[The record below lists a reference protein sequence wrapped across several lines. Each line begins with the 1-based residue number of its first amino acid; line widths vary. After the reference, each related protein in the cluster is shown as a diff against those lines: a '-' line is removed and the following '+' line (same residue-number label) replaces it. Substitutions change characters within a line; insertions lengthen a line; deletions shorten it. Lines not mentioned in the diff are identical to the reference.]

1 MSAKLWLCA
10 FLAVCGTPTC
20 RGFNLDERFPVI
32 KVGKTKGSLFG
43 FSVALHEQ
51 TEGTR
56 QHLLLVGAPKE
67 KANGLK
73 NVNETG
79 AVYSCPMSTAF
90 DDCNRMDLVTKTSS
104 SEMVE
109 GMWLGVTVASQK
121 GHPAGRVLMCGHRY
135 AKVFTGTTEEQR
147 RMIGKCYVRGNDL
160 SYDIDDFW
168 QTESYEVCNPGGDME
183 AEGQCNLGIS
193 GGIGQTDVYLGAVGS
208 YTWQGNVYVIWR
220 NPEPSNEW
228 DATTKAFGE
237 LDKRNIRN
245 VYMGYSVIEEQKLL
259 KRDQYTVVT
268 GAPRFDS
275 KGLVVLGEKSQA
287 KIELMQFIPGEQVGS
302 YFGSSLAAADL
313 NNDDWNDLIVG
324 APFYFERQNQKGGA
338 VYIFM
343 NENGSFQNVST
354 KVLKGPAYSGFGF
367 AVAAIGDVNQDGFQ
381 DIAVGAPFQDSGRVY
396 IWMGSKKG
404 ISDMW
409 NQEIKGKSVGD
420 GNFQSFGYSIDGGM
434 DMDGNSYPDMVV
446 GSLDDRVALI
456 RARPVIHL
464 TKNFT
469 VKPFIVDPNQCTNDK
484 ACITATVCMSFTL
497 SNGKKDFKKNI
508 VVDYTV
514 EAGVGE
520 LRRRVHFQDD
530 RSTISGSLTLSSS
543 DSICETLNV
552 FVNTPVRD
560 KLDPVIFSI
569 NMSLQNPTPKTRR
582 SLQNLDS
589 FPVLSQEQKLVHRA
603 EIHFQKECGDDN
615 KCSSNLKLK
624 AEFVDEKEIP
634 YTRRDGMQVLQYDR
648 NMRIIIGLKVDVT
661 NFKSPGKVAEDAH
674 QTMLSV
680 TFPTTLRYSGV
691 RPSTYQCHSNDENN
705 GVLCEIGNPVKAEE
719 MDSLRL
725 LFETSD
731 IDLNTNLIECQLLLS
746 TVSEQSD
753 LKPEAAK
760 ILIESTIH
768 PSFEIEK
775 WLVRTK
781 FGGTVMGESAMVNTS
796 DVGSL
801 VEFTATVDMKEQP
814 LGDLG
819 MLAVEFTWPLEV
831 ANGKWL
837 LYLTKIVVRGE
848 SETECDA
855 GGHVNVLNLTLSQS
869 GSKRTKR
876 QADDADEK
884 FQSVTSEPQAVIT
897 QFTPR
902 KESYV
907 LDCAEGTAKCVT
919 FSCPLLNMSKSA
931 EIYVRS
937 RLWNSTMLEDYS
949 NALDVIVKGQATLK
963 LITKIPTIK
972 MEKQLRL
979 FRVEIEPEQ
988 GVETPYEL
996 PLWIII
1002 SAVVAGV
1009 LLLAIIIA
1017 ILWKCGFFNRASKR
1031 AIAHAWLGFFKRAL
1045 YYRIMPKHRAV
1056 KIRRAERYRLNLGFR
1071 PEEPQK
1077 KYWITNWT
1085 EMQHFY
1091 Y

>member
-10 FLAVCGTPTC
+10 FLAVYRTQTC
-20 RGFNLDERFPVI
+20 RGFNLDQRFPVI
-32 KVGKTKGSLFG
+32 KEGETKGSLFG

-51 TEGTR
+51 TVGSR

-73 NVNETG
+73 DVNETG
-79 AVYSCPMSTAF
+79 AVYACPISTTF
-90 DDCNRMDLVTKTSS
+90 DDCSRMDLVTQPSS

-121 GHPAGRVLMCGHRY
+121 GHSAGRVLMCGHRY
-135 AKVFTGTTEEQR
+135 AKIVTGGTEEQR
-147 RMIGKCYVRGNDL
+147 RMIGKCYVRSNDL
-160 SYDIDDFW
+160 TLDATDFW
-168 QTESYEVCNPGGDME
+168 QTDSYEVCNPGYDME
-183 AEGQCNLGIS
+183 SEGQCNLGIS
-193 GGIGQTDVYLGAVGS
+193 GGIGYTDVYLGAVGS
-208 YTWQGNVYVIWR
+208 YTWQGNVHVIWR
-220 NPEPSNEW
+220 NPEPDNSWEANG
-228 DATTKAFGE
+228 KAFGE
-237 LDKRNIRN
+237 LDNRNI
-245 VYMGYSVIEEQKLL
+245 YMGYSVLEEQKLL
-259 KRDQYTVVT
+259 KQDQYTVVT

-275 KGLVVLGEKSQA
+275 RGSVILGEMSQA
-287 KIELMQFIPGEQVGS
+287 KISLMQLIPGEQVGS

-324 APFYFERQNQKGGA
+324 APFYFERQNQIGGA

-381 DIAVGAPFQDSGRVY
+381 DFAVGAPFQETGRVY

-404 ISDMW
+404 ISDKYSQMI
-409 NQEIKGKSVGD
+409 EGKSVGD

-446 GSLDDRVALI
+446 GSLDDRIALI

-469 VKPFIVDPNQCTNDK
+469 VEPFIVDPNQCTDAK
-484 ACITATVCMSFTL
+484 PCISATVCMSFTL
-497 SNGKKDFKKNI
+497 SNGNKDFKKSI
-508 VVDYTV
+508 VVDYTM

-520 LRRRVHFQDD
+520 LRRRVYFQDD
-530 RSTISGSLTLSSS
+530 RSTFSGSLSLSSS
-543 DSICETLNV
+543 KSICETLNV
-552 FVNTPVRD
+552 FVKTPVRD
-560 KLDPVIFSI
+560 KLDAVHFSI
-569 NMSLQNPTPKTRR
+569 NMSLPEQTSKARR

-589 FPVLSQEQKLVHRA
+589 FPVLSQDQKLIHKA
-603 EIHFQKECGDDN
+603 EIHFQKECGTDN
-615 KCSSNLKLK
+615 KCSSNLQLK
-624 AEFVDEKEIP
+624 AQFVDEKETP
-634 YTRRDGMQVLQYDR
+634 YPRRDGMQIFQYNR

-661 NFKSPGKVAEDAH
+661 NLKSPGKVAEDAH

-680 TFPTTLRYSGV
+680 TIPNTLKYAGV
-691 RPSTYQCHSNDENN
+691 RPPTYQCNANDAND
-705 GVLCEIGNPVKAEE
+705 GVLCEIGNPLKAEE
-719 MDSLRL
+719 MTSLRL

-753 LKPEAAK
+753 LKREAVG
-760 ILIESTIH
+760 ILIESTIL
-768 PSFEIEK
+768 PSFSAK
-775 WLVRTK
+775 ALSVGTK

-801 VEFTATVDMKEQP
+801 VEFTFNVDMNEQL

-819 MLAVEFTWPLEV
+819 TLAVEFKWPFEV

-837 LYLTKIVVRGE
+837 LYLTKVVVKGR

-855 GGHVNVLNLTLSQS
+855 GGLVNSLNLSLSHSRPQ
-869 GSKRTKR
+869 RTKR
-876 QADDADEK
+876 QADEDDANEK
-884 FQSVTSEPQAVIT
+884 FQSQTTEPQAASKLLT
-897 QFTPR
+897 LPK
-902 KESYV
+902 KESYL
-907 LDCAEGTAKCVT
+907 LDCTQGTAKCVT
-919 FSCPLLNMSKSA
+919 FSCPLLNMSKTA

-949 NALDVIVKGQATLK
+949 NALTVTVKGQATLWLMAK
-963 LITKIPTIK
+963 KPTIK
-972 MEKQLRL
+972 METQTIEFK
-979 FRVEIEPEQ
+979 VVIEPEE

-1017 ILWKCGFFNRASKR
+1017 ILWK
-1031 AIAHAWLGFFKRAL
+1031 LGFFKRAL

-1056 KIRRAERYRLNLGFR
+1056 KIRRAERYQFNLGFR